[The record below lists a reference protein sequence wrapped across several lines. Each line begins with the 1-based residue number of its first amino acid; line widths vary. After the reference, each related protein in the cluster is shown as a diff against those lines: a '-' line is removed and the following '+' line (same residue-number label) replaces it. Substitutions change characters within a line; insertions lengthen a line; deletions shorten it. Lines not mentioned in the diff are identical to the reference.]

1 MAGQSSRTNAMWSSR
16 LMFILAAAGSAVGL
30 GNIWRFPYLAGENGG
45 GVFVL
50 VYLACIALIGLP
62 ILIAEILMGRAG
74 RQNPI
79 STMRKLAD
87 DSGASQFWQ
96 VIGWMGALAGFMIL
110 SFYGVIAG
118 WAMAYVGST
127 AAGDFVGIS
136 GGSASDVFNE
146 FIGDP
151 VRVIGW
157 QTVFMAITIAITARG
172 VSQGLENTVRY
183 LMPLLFLLLV
193 TLVAYSAL
201 TTGHY
206 LEGLAF
212 MFSPDWESFSGE
224 SVITAM
230 GQAFFTLS
238 LGMGA
243 IMAYG
248 AYMPSGSSVVGTA
261 TTIAILDTSVA
272 LMSGLVIFPLVFAN
286 GLESGAGPGLMF
298 ITLPIAFGQMAGG
311 QVFGTLFFV
320 LVTFAAVTSSISLLE
335 PAVAWVGERLSLTRA
350 KAASLVGAIAWLVGL
365 GSAASFNVG
374 KEFTLPNGWNFFD
387 VMDQISNNVLL
398 PVGGIL
404 IALFSS
410 WLLNKTILQE
420 QLKEDT
426 AYLGLWLWLAR
437 VVAPLGVMM
446 VFAVTV
452 LAWL

>member
-1 MAGQSSRTNAMWSSR
+1 
-16 LMFILAAAGSAVGL
+16 
-30 GNIWRFPYLAGENGG
+30 
-45 GVFVL
+45 
-50 VYLACIALIGLP
+50 
-62 ILIAEILMGRAG
+62 
-74 RQNPI
+74 
-79 STMRKLAD
+79 
-87 DSGASQFWQ
+87 
-96 VIGWMGALAGFMIL
+96 
-110 SFYGVIAG
+110 
-118 WAMAYVGST
+118 
-127 AAGDFVGIS
+127 
-136 GGSASDVFNE
+136 
-146 FIGDP
+146 
-151 VRVIGW
+151 
-157 QTVFMAITIAITARG
+157 
-172 VSQGLENTVRY
+172 
-183 LMPLLFLLLV
+183 
-193 TLVAYSAL
+193 
-201 TTGHY
+201 
-206 LEGLAF
+206 
-212 MFSPDWESFSGE
+212 MFSPDWERFSGE

-261 TTIAILDTSVA
+261 TTIAVLDTSVA

-286 GLESGAGPGLMF
+286 GLESAAGPGLMF

-311 QVFGTLFFV
+311 QIFGTLFFV

-335 PAVAWVGERLSLTRA
+335 PAVAWVGERLKLSRA

-365 GSAASFNVG
+365 GSAASFNIWKDV
-374 KEFTLPNGWNFFD
+374 TLPNGWNFFD

-420 QLKEDT
+420 QLREDT

-437 VVAPLGVMM
+437 IVAPLGVMM

>member
-1 MAGQSSRTNAMWSSR
+1 MWSSR

-50 VYLACIALIGLP
+50 AYLGCIALIGLP

-79 STMRKLAD
+79 TTMKHLAQA
-87 DSGASQFWQ
+87 SGASQFWQ

-118 WAMAYVGST
+118 WAMAYVGDMAS
-127 AAGDFVGIS
+127 GDFVGVTGTEAATVFETFIS
-136 GGSASDVFNE
+136 
-146 FIGDP
+146 DP
-151 VRVIGW
+151 VRVITW
-157 QTVFMAITIAITARG
+157 QTVFMLVTITITARG
-172 VSQGLENTVRY
+172 VSQGLEKTVQY

-193 TLVAYSAL
+193 ILVGYSAL
-201 TTGHY
+201 TTGHF

-212 MFSPDWESFSGE
+212 MFSPDWESFSGD
-224 SVITAM
+224 SFIAAM

-248 AYMPSGSSVVGTA
+248 AYMPAGSSVVGTA
-261 TTIAILDTSVA
+261 TTIAVLDTSVA

-286 GLESGAGPGLMF
+286 GLESSAGPGLMF

-311 QVFGTLFFV
+311 QIFGTLFFV

-335 PAVAWVGERLSLTRA
+335 PAVAWVGERLNTSRA
-350 KAASLVGAIAWLVGL
+350 KASLVVGGIAWAVGL
-365 GSAASFNVG
+365 GSAASFNIAKDV
-374 KEFTLPNGWNFFD
+374 TLPNGWNFFD

-410 WLLNKTILQE
+410 WLLNKTILDE
-420 QLKEDT
+420 QLSEDQT
-426 AYLGLWLWLAR
+426 FFLSWLWLAR
-437 VVAPLGVMM
+437 IVAPLGVLM
-446 VFAVTV
+446 VFTVTIWN
-452 LAWL
+452 WL